1 MKFLRDRSF
10 RQIGAYLLILMF
22 VIYFTEYFIIR
33 YKINVLDEVEQ
44 KLDFTRSTQLTS
56 QQISLLVQRYLS
68 GDTSVAVDIEA
79 RILQQDHFLEVLGN
93 GGRIDGTDVMLKP
106 LSRLPRI
113 SYDNLVDY
121 WEQYKL
127 SVSTLLTGQ
136 KDTLGGLKTPPPEV
150 AQDSTTAY
158 YAPMPVVKVPNP
170 AFEKAKLKQDGL
182 WQTLSYWYDV
192 LFNDLESDVDARKA
206 SVNSWVIA
214 IIIFDLVL
222 LGLLFYCFDR
232 YVLSPVKR
240 LEKSTA
246 DHEQLSDIPKNELGK
261 LSLQINETL
270 ESLKDATD
278 FVTAISEGN
287 LDMNYKETLDSG
299 YVLGK
304 NKLADSLIGMQ
315 GKLKTMNEEERKRQ
329 WANEGLTKFVEI
341 VRSNSSLTELSDK
354 ITSALVKYTHSNQ
367 GGLYILNDDDPNQKY
382 LELISLFAFDVKKHD
397 QQKIKL
403 GQGILGQTFLEKET
417 TYLKEIPEAYVR
429 ITSGLGDA
437 TPKAILM
444 VPLKVDKEVY
454 GIVELASFNEYE
466 EYEISFVERLG
477 ETIASTI
484 ASVRAAQKNRALIEQ
499 FQQQTEEMRAQEE
512 EMRQNME
519 ELQATQEEI
528 ARKERSYIAR
538 IQELE
543 HQASNG
549 ASTEETEALKADFAR
564 REHEHMSR
572 VQELEKQLSQLP
584 AKGDDWQLAEEMEKT
599 LSIHLEA
606 LKITGEELNRK
617 AKGS

>member
-93 GGRIDGTDVMLKP
+93 GGRIDGTEVMLKP

-113 SYDNLVDY
+113 SYDNLVNY

-136 KDTLGGLKTPPPEV
+136 KDTLGVVKTPPPEI
-150 AQDSTTAY
+150 AQDTATTY
-158 YAPMPVVKVPNP
+158 YWASPLIKVPNP
-170 AFEKAKLKQDGL
+170 AFEKAKLKQEGL

-192 LFNDLESDVDARKA
+192 LFTDLESDVETRKA
-206 SVNSWVIA
+206 SVNTWVIA
-214 IIIFDLVL
+214 IIIFDLAL

-232 YVLSPVKR
+232 YVLTPVKR

-246 DHEQLSDIPKNELGK
+246 DHEQLSDMPKNELGK

-299 YVLGK
+299 YVLGR

-417 TYLKEIPEAYVR
+417 TYLKEIPEEYVR

-543 HQASNG
+543 QQAPSG
-549 ASTEETEALKADFAR
+549 VSTEETEALKADFAR
-564 REHEHMSR
+564 REREHLSR